1 MKKAFTLL
9 LLCLFFVSKAQKL
22 DKTTFDKLPDNLQ
35 LYPRNDKSEAQIPI
49 SGQIEEAG
57 WQYFSVQI
65 FREDKL
71 IGYQRTNLSYSGNIG
86 KFQFMPITIKAEL
99 AEYHFKIFVVNA
111 KKDSIQIV
119 FREHVV
125 AGDAYLIGGQSNALA
140 LVSEIVT
147 PYRNKF
153 ARSYGASY
161 PFESMT
167 WELTE
172 FGNHRVGQLG
182 GGIQKKIIEKYKIPV
197 CIINQAVGGI
207 NLGLSLQRNA
217 NNLGDL
223 SNNYGITYARV
234 QKAGFLNG
242 GIKAFIW
249 RQGENESSG
258 GSFFWGGLFDQLF
271 QYWRQDFPDIKQY
284 YIFQI
289 GLIAWPE
296 RYAGALRDYQRRT
309 KTIYAPFVENIAC
322 VGTKGYDGIHYDS
335 SGHNQTNTELFR
347 MIDRDLY
354 KAKFSENINSPNIQ
368 KAYFSKVDRTQ
379 ITLDF
384 EQDQKMVWV
393 EDTLLFD
400 KRGQGVRQYM
410 KNMFFFGE
418 NNTLNNIVISGRS
431 VDNKVI
437 LTLNNPP
444 STKNTINYL
453 PAFHDDAVFTQFG
466 GPFLKNSIGMRAF
479 SFDEVAIE
487 PYIAANFEPLITPEL
502 LVSGITFQ
510 SLKLS
515 WKTVNL
521 AKSYILQRKANPND
535 TFQEIAKLGA
545 DKTQYSDSLLKDN
558 ITYYY
563 RLKALGDKTESDF
576 GTVQGSTFPKLNLPE
591 LSVNT
596 VSYQSLKVAW
606 KAIPKANSYVL
617 ERKVNLND
625 SYQILTKLG
634 ADKMAYSDTL
644 LKDNVT
650 YFYRIKAFGT
660 NTESDFATI
669 QAITTQKLTTPEL
682 SVATVS
688 YQSLKI
694 SWKTIPKATAYILE
708 RKAALNDIYKE
719 IAKLG
724 TDQTQYS
731 DSLLKDNV
739 TYYYRLKALGDK
751 TESDFATAENTTPQK
766 LSTPEL
772 SVTTTSYQSLKI
784 TWKTIPKVTS
794 YTLERKTNPN
804 DAFKELARLGA
815 DKIGYSDSLLKGNST
830 YYYRLKAFGDK
841 TESDVAVAQANTAQ
855 ILILEKDL
863 TNIFTIYPNPTSTE
877 IHLKFTKPSTGK
889 IFIFN
894 TVGIVLHETELKNQ
908 VGLMINVSNFRKG
921 VYFVRFID
929 LAGEVV
935 RKVVVE

>member
-1 MKKAFTLL
+1 MKKTFTLL
-9 LLCLFFVSKAQKL
+9 LLCLFFSSKAQRI

-35 LYPRNDKSEAQIPI
+35 LYPRNDKDEAQIPI

-71 IGYQRTNLSYSGNIG
+71 IGYQRSNISYLGNIG
-86 KFQFMPITIKAEL
+86 KFQFTPVTIKAEL

-111 KKDSIQIV
+111 KKDSTQIV

-140 LVSEIVT
+140 LVSEVII

-161 PFESMT
+161 PYEPMT

-182 GGIQKKIIEKYKIPV
+182 AGIQKKIIEKYKIPV

-217 NNLGDL
+217 GNLGDL

-234 QKAGFLNG
+234 QKAGLLNG

-258 GSFFWGGLFDQLF
+258 GSYFWGGLFDQLF
-271 QYWRQDFPDIKQY
+271 KYWRQDFPDIKKY
-284 YIFQI
+284 FIFQV

-296 RYAGALRDYQRRT
+296 RYAGTLRDYQRRT

-335 SGHNQTNTELFR
+335 TGHNQTNTELFR

-354 KAKFSENINSPNIQ
+354 KAKFTGNINSPNVQ
-368 KAYFSKVDRTQ
+368 KAYFSKADRTQ
-379 ITLDF
+379 IMVEF
-384 EQDQKMVWV
+384 ESDQKMVWV
-393 EDTLLFD
+393 EDTLLYD
-400 KRGQGVRQYM
+400 KRGTAVRQYM
-410 KNMFFFGE
+410 RNMFFFGE
-418 NNTLNNIVISGRS
+418 NNTLNNIVISGRA
-431 VDNKVI
+431 VDNKII

-444 STKNTINYL
+444 PAKNTINYL
-453 PAFHDDAVFTQFG
+453 PAFHDDAIFTQFG
-466 GPFLKNSIGMRAF
+466 GPFLKNAIGMRAF

-487 PYIAANFEPLITPEL
+487 PYIASNFEPLVTPEL
-502 LVSGITFQ
+502 TVDAITFQ

-515 WKTVNL
+515 WKTVNQ
-521 AKSYILQRKANPND
+521 AKSYVLQRKINSNG

-558 ITYYY
+558 TTYYY
-563 RLKALGDKTESDF
+563 RLKALGDKPESDF
-576 GTVQGSTFPKLNLPE
+576 GTAEALTFSKLNLPE
-591 LSVNT
+591 LLVNV
-596 VSYQSLKVAW
+596 VSYQSLKISW
-606 KAIPKANSYVL
+606 KAINNATSYIL
-617 ERKVNLND
+617 ERKVNPNN
-625 SYQILTKLG
+625 SFQILAKLR
-634 ADKMAYSDTL
+634 ADKTTYSDSL
-644 LKDNVT
+644 LKDNAT
-650 YFYRIKAFGT
+650 YFYRIKALGT
-660 NTESDFATI
+660 NTESDLATA
-669 QAITTQKLTTPEL
+669 QATTPQKLTTPEL
-682 SVATVS
+682 SVAIIS
-688 YQSLKI
+688 FQALKI
-694 SWKTIPKATAYILE
+694 SWKTIPKATSYILE
-708 RKAALNDIYKE
+708 RKATLNDVYKE
-719 IAKLG
+719 IAKLSIDKI
-724 TDQTQYS
+724 TFL

-751 TESDFATAENTTPQK
+751 TESDFVMAEDTTPQK

-772 SVTTTSYQSLKI
+772 SVNTTSYQSLKI
-784 TWKTIPKVTS
+784 SWKAITKASS
-794 YTLERKTNPN
+794 YTLERKANPN
-804 DAFKELARLGA
+804 DAYKELTKLGA
-815 DKIGYSDSLLKGNST
+815 DKILYSDSLLKDNST
-830 YYYRLKAFGDK
+830 YHYRLKAFGDK

-855 ILILEKDL
+855 ILILEEDL
-863 TNIFTIYPNPTSTE
+863 NNIFTVYPNPTSTE
-877 IHLKFTKPSTGK
+877 IHLKFTKPSSGK
-889 IFIFN
+889 ISIFN
-894 TVGIVLHETELKNQ
+894 TVGIASFETELRNQ
-908 VGLMINVSNFRKG
+908 VSLMINVSNFRKG
-921 VYFVRFID
+921 VYFVKFSG
-929 LAGEVV
+929 LEGEFV
-935 RKVVVE
+935 RKVIVE

>member
-1 MKKAFTLL
+1 MKKTFTLL
-9 LLCLFFVSKAQKL
+9 LLCLFFSSKAQKI

-35 LYPRNDKSEAQIPI
+35 LYPRNDKDEAQVPI

-57 WQYFSVQI
+57 WQYFSVQV

-71 IGYQRTNLSYSGNIG
+71 IGYQRTNLSYSGNVG

-99 AEYHFKIFVVNA
+99 AEYHFKIFAVNA
-111 KKDSIQIV
+111 QKDSTQIV

-140 LVSEIVT
+140 LVSDIII

-153 ARSYGASY
+153 ARSYGATY
-161 PFESMT
+161 PYEPMT

-172 FGNHRVGQLG
+172 FGNHKVGQLG

-207 NLGLSLQRNA
+207 NLGMSLQRNA
-217 NNLGDL
+217 GNLSDL

-258 GSFFWGGLFDQLF
+258 GSYFWGGLFDQLF
-271 QYWRQDFPDIKQY
+271 KYWRQDFPDIKQY
-284 YIFQI
+284 YIFQV

-354 KAKFSENINSPNIQ
+354 KAKFTENINSPNVQ
-368 KAYFSKVDRTQ
+368 KAYFSKADRTR
-379 ITLDF
+379 ITLEF
-384 EQDQKMVWV
+384 ESDQKMVWV
-393 EDTLLFD
+393 EDTLLYD
-400 KRGQGVRQYM
+400 KRGNGVRQYM

-418 NNTLNNIVISGRS
+418 NNSLNDIVITGRA
-431 VDNKVI
+431 VDNKII

-444 STKNTINYL
+444 PAKNTINYL
-453 PAFHDDAVFTQFG
+453 PAFHDDAIFTQFG
-466 GPFLKNSIGMRAF
+466 GPFLKNTIGMRAF

-487 PYIAANFEPLITPEL
+487 PYIASNFEPLATPEL
-502 LVSGITFQ
+502 SVSGITFQ
-510 SLKLS
+510 TLKLS
-515 WKTVNL
+515 WKTVNQ
-521 AKSYILQRKANPND
+521 AKFYVLQRKTNPND
-535 TFQEIAKLGA
+535 AFQEIAKLGA

-558 ITYYY
+558 TTYYY
-563 RLKALGDKTESDF
+563 RLKALGDKPESDF
-576 GTVQGSTFPKLNLPE
+576 GTAEGLTLAKLNLPE
-591 LSVNT
+591 LSANII
-596 VSYQSLKVAW
+596 SYQSLKISW
-606 KAIPKANSYVL
+606 KAINNATLYILEKKA
-617 ERKVNLND
+617 NLND
-625 SYQILTKLG
+625 SFKELAKLG
-634 ADKMAYSDTL
+634 ADKTTFSDSL

-650 YFYRIKAFGT
+650 YFYRIKAYGT
-660 NTESDFATI
+660 NTESEFATA
-669 QAITTQKLTTPEL
+669 QAITPQKLTMPEL
-682 SVATVS
+682 YVATVS
-688 YQSLKI
+688 FQSLKI
-694 SWKTIPKATAYILE
+694 SWKTIPKATSYILE

-724 TDQTQYS
+724 IEKTQYS
-731 DSLLKDNV
+731 DSLLKDNT

-751 TESDFATAENTTPQK
+751 TESDFVMAESTTPQK

-772 SVTTTSYQSLKI
+772 SVNATSYQSLRI
-784 TWKTIPKVTS
+784 SWKAIPKAIS
-794 YTLERKTNPN
+794 YTLERKANPN
-804 DAFKELARLGA
+804 DSFKELVKLGA
-815 DKIGYSDSLLKGNST
+815 DKIVYSDSLLKDNST

-855 ILILEKDL
+855 ILILEEDL
-863 TNIFTIYPNPTSTE
+863 ANIFTIYPNPTSTE
-877 IHLKFTKPSTGK
+877 IHLKFTKPSNGK
-889 IFIFN
+889 IAVFN
-894 TVGIVLHETELKNQ
+894 VIGAVAFESDLKNQ
-908 VGLMINVSNFRKG
+908 MILTINAANFQKG
-921 VYFVRFID
+921 IYFVKYSN
-929 LAGEVV
+929 LEGEFV
-935 RKVVVE
+935 RKLVVE

>member
-1 MKKAFTLL
+1 MKKTFILL
-9 LLCLFFVSKAQKL
+9 LLCLFFSSKAQKI
-22 DKTTFDKLPDNLQ
+22 DKATFDKLPDNLQ
-35 LYPRNDKSEAQIPI
+35 LYPRNDKDEAQVPI
-49 SGQIEEAG
+49 SGQIDESG

-71 IGYQRTNLSYSGNIG
+71 ISYQRSNLSYTGNIG
-86 KFQFMPITIKAEL
+86 KFQFTPITIKAEL

-111 KKDSIQIV
+111 KKDSTQIV

-140 LVSEIVT
+140 LVTDIAL

-153 ARSYGASY
+153 ARSYGATY
-161 PFESMT
+161 PYEPMT

-182 GGIQKKIIEKYKIPV
+182 GGIQRKIIEKYKIPV

-207 NLGLSLQRNA
+207 NLGMSLQRNA
-217 NNLGDL
+217 GNLGDL

-258 GSFFWGGLFDQLF
+258 GSYFWGGLFDQLF
-271 QYWRQDFPDIKQY
+271 KYWRQDFPDIKQY
-284 YIFQI
+284 YIFQV

-354 KAKFSENINSPNIQ
+354 KAKFTGNINSPNIK
-368 KAYFSKVDRTQ
+368 KAYFSKEDRTR
-379 ITLDF
+379 ITLEF
-384 EQDQKMVWV
+384 ESDQKMVWV
-393 EDTLLFD
+393 EDTLLYD
-400 KRGQGVRQYM
+400 KNGRGIRQYM

-418 NNTLNNIVISGRS
+418 NNTLNDIVIAGRA
-431 VDNKVI
+431 VDNKII

-444 STKNTINYL
+444 PAKNTVNYL

-466 GPFLKNSIGMRAF
+466 GPFLKNAIGMRAF
-479 SFDEVAIE
+479 SFDEVAID
-487 PYIAANFEPLITPEL
+487 PYIASNFEPLATPEL
-502 LVSGITFQ
+502 TVDVVTFQ

-515 WKTVNL
+515 WKTVNQ
-521 AKSYILQRKANPND
+521 AKSYILQRKANLND

-545 DKTQYSDSLLKDN
+545 DKIIYSDSLLKDN
-558 ITYYY
+558 TTYYY
-563 RLKALGDKTESDF
+563 RLKALGDKPESDF
-576 GTVQGSTFPKLNLPE
+576 GMAEALTPKKLILPE
-591 LSVNT
+591 LSANIT
-596 VSYQSLKVAW
+596 SYQSLKISW
-606 KAIPKANSYVL
+606 KAISNANLYIL
-617 ERKVNLND
+617 ERKANPND
-625 SYQILTKLG
+625 AYIILAKLG
-634 ADKMAYSDTL
+634 ADKTAYSDSL

-650 YFYRIKAFGT
+650 YFYRIKALGI
-660 NTESDFATI
+660 NTESDFASA
-669 QAITTQKLTTPEL
+669 QAITPQKLSTPEL
-682 SVATVS
+682 TVTTVS
-688 YQSLKI
+688 FQSLKI
-694 SWKTIPKATAYILE
+694 SWKIIPKATAYILE
-708 RKAALNDIYKE
+708 RKAALNDVYKE
-719 IAKLG
+719 IAKFG
-724 TDQTQYS
+724 TDKITFL

-751 TESDFATAENTTPQK
+751 TESDFVMAENTTPQK

-772 SVTTTSYQSLKI
+772 SVTVTSYQSLRI
-784 TWKTIPKVTS
+784 SWKAISKANS
-794 YTLERKTNPN
+794 YTLERKANPN
-804 DAFKELARLGA
+804 DSYKELAKLGV
-815 DKIGYSDSLLKGNST
+815 DKTVFSDSLLKDNST

-855 ILILEKDL
+855 ILILEEDL
-863 TNIFTIYPNPTSTE
+863 TNIFTIYPNPSSTE
-877 IHLKFTKPSTGK
+877 IHLKFMKSSSGK
-889 IFIFN
+889 VSIFN
-894 TVGIVLHETELKNQ
+894 TVGSILFETELKNQ
-908 VGLMINVSNFRKG
+908 LGLNINVSNFRKG
-921 VYFVRFID
+921 VYFLKFSGLEGD
-929 LAGEVV
+929 FV
-935 RKVVVE
+935 RKIVVE

>member
-1 MKKAFTLL
+1 MKNTFTLL
-9 LLCLFFVSKAQKL
+9 LLCLFFSSKAQKIN
-22 DKTTFDKLPDNLQ
+22 KTTFEKLPDNLQ
-35 LYPRNDKSEAQIPI
+35 LYPRNDKDEAQVPI

-71 IGYQRTNLSYSGNIG
+71 IGYQRANLSYSGNIG
-86 KFQFMPITIKAEL
+86 KFQFTPITIKAEL

-111 KKDSIQIV
+111 KKDSTQIV

-140 LVSEIVT
+140 LVTDIII

-153 ARSYGASY
+153 ARSYGATY
-161 PFESMT
+161 PYEPMT

-182 GGIQKKIIEKYKIPV
+182 GGIQRKIIEKYKIPV
-197 CIINQAVGGI
+197 CIINQAIGGI

-217 NNLGDL
+217 GNLGDL

-234 QKAGFLNG
+234 QNAGLLNG

-258 GSFFWGGLFDQLF
+258 GSYFWGGLFDQLF
-271 QYWRQDFPDIKQY
+271 KYWRQDFPDIKQY
-284 YIFQI
+284 YVFQV

-309 KTIYAPFVENIAC
+309 KTIYAPFVENITC
-322 VGTKGYDGIHYDS
+322 IGTKGYDGIHYDS
-335 SGHNQTNTELFR
+335 TGHNQTTTELFR

-354 KAKFSENINSPNIQ
+354 KAKFTGNINSPNIK
-368 KAYFSKVDRTQ
+368 KAYFSKEDRTR
-379 ITLDF
+379 ITLEF
-384 EQDQKMVWV
+384 ESDQKMVWV
-393 EDTLLFD
+393 EDTLLYD
-400 KRGQGVRQYM
+400 KNGRGIRQYM

-418 NNTLNNIVISGRS
+418 NNTLNDIVVAGRA
-431 VDNKVI
+431 VDNKII
-437 LTLNNPP
+437 LTLKNPP
-444 STKNTINYL
+444 PAKNTINYL
-453 PAFHDDAVFTQFG
+453 PAFHDDAIFTQFG
-466 GPFLKNSIGMRAF
+466 GPFLKNAIGMRAF

-487 PYIAANFEPLITPEL
+487 PYIDPNFEPLSTPEL
-502 LVSGITFQ
+502 SVSGITFQ

-515 WKTVNL
+515 WKTVDQ
-521 AKSYILQRKANPND
+521 AQSYVLQRKANPND

-558 ITYYY
+558 TTYYY
-563 RLKALGDKTESDF
+563 RLKALGDNPESDF
-576 GTVQGSTFPKLNLPE
+576 GTVEGLTLSKLNLPE
-591 LSVNT
+591 LTVNV
-596 VSYQSLKVAW
+596 VSNQSLKITW
-606 KAIPKANSYVL
+606 KVIPKVSSYTL
-617 ERKVNLND
+617 ERKANLND
-625 SYQILTKLG
+625 SFQILTKLG
-634 ADKMAYSDTL
+634 ADKTAYSDSL

-650 YFYRIKAFGT
+650 YFYRIKALGI
-660 NTESDFATI
+660 NTESDFATA
-669 QAITTQKLTTPEL
+669 QATTSQKLTTPEL

-688 YQSLKI
+688 FQSLRI
-694 SWKTIPKATAYILE
+694 SWKTIPKATSYILE

-724 TDQTQYS
+724 TDKTAFL
-731 DSLLKDNV
+731 DSLLKDNA

-751 TESDFATAENTTPQK
+751 TESDFVMAENTTPQK

-772 SVTTTSYQSLKI
+772 SITTTSYQSLRI
-784 TWKTIPKVTS
+784 SWKAVPKASS

-804 DAFKELARLGA
+804 NAYQEIAKLGA
-815 DKIGYSDSLLKGNST
+815 DKTVFSDSLLKDNST

-841 TESDVAVAQANTAQ
+841 TESDVAVTQANTAQ
-855 ILILEKDL
+855 ILILEEDL
-863 TNIFTIYPNPTSTE
+863 TDIFTIYPNPTSTE
-877 IHLKFTKPSTGK
+877 IHLKFMKLSSGK
-889 IFIFN
+889 VSIFN
-894 TVGIVLHETELKNQ
+894 TVGSILFETDLKNQ
-908 VGLMINVSNFRKG
+908 FGLNINVSHFQKG
-921 VYFVRFID
+921 VYFLKFS
-929 LAGEVV
+929 GFV